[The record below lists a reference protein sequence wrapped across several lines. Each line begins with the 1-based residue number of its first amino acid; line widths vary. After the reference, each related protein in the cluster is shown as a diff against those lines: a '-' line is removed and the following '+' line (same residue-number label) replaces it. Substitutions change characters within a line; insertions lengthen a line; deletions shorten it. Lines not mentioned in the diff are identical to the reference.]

1 MRFEIFASMG
11 NSEAAGNIERFN
23 LRIEANNTLIQEANN
38 VISEIK
44 VGKNQSERAG
54 NLANL
59 LAEAGDGALD

>member
-1 MRFEIFASMG
+1 MG